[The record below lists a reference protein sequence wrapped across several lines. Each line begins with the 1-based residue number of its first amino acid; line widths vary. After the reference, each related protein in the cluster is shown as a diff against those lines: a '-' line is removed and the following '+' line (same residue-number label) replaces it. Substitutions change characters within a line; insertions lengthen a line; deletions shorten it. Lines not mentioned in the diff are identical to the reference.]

1 MRYNTC
7 EKSLVSV
14 EQIKPFIWYFIY
26 KTWYLFSVIKKVWG
40 TPMLTTATEMKKTKQ
55 TFNDEFENY
64 LKKQQLKTTFN
75 GSELETFS
83 WYKKVL
89 GLI

>member
-1 MRYNTC
+1 
-7 EKSLVSV
+7 
-14 EQIKPFIWYFIY
+14 
-26 KTWYLFSVIKKVWG
+26 
-40 TPMLTTATEMKKTKQ
+40 MLTTATEMKKTKQ

-75 GSELETFS
+75 GSELENFS

-89 GLI
+89 GLFQVQFHDRMIKLLSFVVYSF